1 MENVPVEMHTLYK
14 EKSSYEFHVI
24 IFFVLTKSI
33 IYDKN
38 KIYSWDESNAH
49 QSDGRKV
56 PKQGGN
62 SGMKQLY
69 DVLII
74 GGGVVGSAIA
84 REIFSLI
91 VSVSNRL

>member
-38 KIYSWDESNAH
+38 KIYSWDEFKA
-49 QSDGRKV
+49 K
-56 PKQGGN
+56 
-62 SGMKQLY
+62 
-69 DVLII
+69 
-74 GGGVVGSAIA
+74 
-84 REIFSLI
+84 
-91 VSVSNRL
+91 